1 MFVLNFYT
9 PLYFD
14 DFRYVYSWETGEKI
28 SSVSQIFPSMKAH
41 YYGMNG
47 RIPVHFLAQ
56 LFLLLNPILFDLI
69 NSFAF
74 ALFILMICYY
84 ALGSLKNI
92 SAFFIFFLFC

>member
-1 MFVLNFYT
+1 
-9 PLYFD
+9 
-14 DFRYVYSWETGEKI
+14 
-28 SSVSQIFPSMKAH
+28 MKAH